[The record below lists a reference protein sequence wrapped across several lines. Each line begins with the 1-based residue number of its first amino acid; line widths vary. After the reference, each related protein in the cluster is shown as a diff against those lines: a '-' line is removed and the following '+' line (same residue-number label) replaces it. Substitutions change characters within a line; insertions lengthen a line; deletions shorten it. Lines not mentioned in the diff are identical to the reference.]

1 MADEHQVWLP
11 PQAPTHPPDTA
22 LPRAPGAMPRP
33 ARPAVPSSPGS
44 VAGVGLG
51 SASVLVTLFSV
62 GTSFALSAAFAA
74 AALHLGRRTGRRAA
88 VVLGAAGLALAC
100 VAGVTWMVLAANGIT
115 PQDLQ
120 SSLLRALERA
130 RAR

>member
-11 PQAPTHPPDTA
+11 PRAPAHPPDTA
-22 LPRAPGAMPRP
+22 LPRAPGAMPRRQ
-33 ARPAVPSSPGS
+33 RPAVPTSPGA

-51 SASVLVTLFSV
+51 AASVLVTLFSL
-62 GTSFALSAAFAA
+62 GASFAFSAVFAA
-74 AALHLGRRTGRRAA
+74 GALYLGRRTGRRAA
-88 VVLGAAGLALAC
+88 VVLGVAGLALAC
-100 VAGVTWMVLAANGIT
+100 VAGVTWMLLAAHGIT

-120 SSLLRALERA
+120 GSLTRALDRA